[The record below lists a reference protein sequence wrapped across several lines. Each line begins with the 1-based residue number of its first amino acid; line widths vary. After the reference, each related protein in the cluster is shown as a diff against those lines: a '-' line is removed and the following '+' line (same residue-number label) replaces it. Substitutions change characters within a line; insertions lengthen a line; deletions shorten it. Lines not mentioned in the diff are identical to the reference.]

1 MKNIFPY
8 KVHIILVLAVL
19 LGSACKKKNQPGN
32 ELPDEGV
39 IFIDL
44 SDQKQEI
51 DGFGASDAWSVQFV
65 GKWPDDKRGRIADLL
80 FSRKNDDLGNPLG
93 IGLNTWRFNVG
104 AGSMSQGGSSNINDK
119 WRRTEGF
126 LQNDGTYDWD
136 KQQGQQWFL
145 QAASERGV
153 EHFTA
158 FVNSPPVQLTKNGK
172 ANTSNAGRSNLDA
185 DHYKDYAEFLSRVL
199 GHFEKE
205 KGLVFDLVSP
215 LNEPQ
220 WDWNGGQEGC
230 PFVNSEISEL
240 ARVISEELL
249 NDGISSKI
257 ELSEAGDI
265 KYLHE
270 AQTGKSDKD
279 NQIEDFFGTGE
290 LSVSSLLNISP
301 KIAGHSYWSTDQRD
315 LVPQRT
321 ELRNKVEATPALNAY
336 SMTEFCIL
344 NYEEM
349 QGNGR
354 DLGILPALY
363 TARVIHYDLTIANAS
378 SWIWWLAVSPY
389 DYKDGLVYVDKNE
402 NDGQVYESKLLY
414 ALGNYSRFIDAGM
427 RRVETT
433 QLFNKSNEDDYTY
446 SRVMTSAYASEGN
459 EKVVVVMV
467 NYNNW
472 EYTTS
477 FDMGQDWRESSMQIY
492 RTSATENLELAGTQ
506 KVSGEILIEPQ
517 SITTFVIH
525 R

>member
-1 MKNIFPY
+1 M
-8 KVHIILVLAVL
+8 
-19 LGSACKKKNQPGN
+19 
-32 ELPDEGV
+32 
-39 IFIDL
+39 
-44 SDQKQEI
+44 
-51 DGFGASDAWSVQFV
+51 
-65 GKWPDDKRGRIADLL
+65 
-80 FSRKNDDLGNPLG
+80 
-93 IGLNTWRFNVG
+93 
-104 AGSMSQGGSSNINDK
+104 
-119 WRRTEGF
+119 
-126 LQNDGTYDWD
+126 
-136 KQQGQQWFL
+136 
-145 QAASERGV
+145 
-153 EHFTA
+153 
-158 FVNSPPVQLTKNGK
+158 
-172 ANTSNAGRSNLDA
+172 
-185 DHYKDYAEFLSRVL
+185 
-199 GHFEKE
+199 
-205 KGLVFDLVSP
+205 
-215 LNEPQ
+215 
-220 WDWNGGQEGC
+220 
-230 PFVNSEISEL
+230 
-240 ARVISEELL
+240 
-249 NDGISSKI
+249 
-257 ELSEAGDI
+257 SEAGDI

-402 NDGQVYESKLLY
+402 NNGQVYESKLLY

-506 KVSGEILIEPQ
+506 KVGGEILIEPQ
-517 SITTFVIH
+517 SITTYVIH